1 MRDPDGNGG
10 DSEER
15 GEAERDPFAGLA
27 DALHAF
33 AILPQDLE
41 IDNPIN
47 IKSEGRVQ
55 LPDSA
60 ALAAVT

>member
-1 MRDPDGNGG
+1 MRDPDRNGG

-41 IDNPIN
+41 ID